1 MSSDYIR
8 LQDSQLTKESQ
19 PTLNNAV
26 TSINDS
32 YVNQE
37 DYLDLYKSTRG
48 LTFHEDGINDID
60 AKEDLAKSKTF
71 AQKEDTN
78 FNNDDEKI
86 KDYFQKEE
94 T

>member
-19 PTLNNAV
+19 HALNNAV

-37 DYLDLYKSTRG
+37 DQLALYKSTRG
-48 LTFHEDGINDID
+48 LTLQEDGKNDID
-60 AKEDLAKSKTF
+60 AKEDLA
-71 AQKEDTN
+71 
-78 FNNDDEKI
+78 EK
-86 KDYFQKEE
+86 KMLA
-94 T
+94 

>member
-19 PTLNNAV
+19 HALNNAV

-48 LTFHEDGINDID
+48 LTFYEDGINDID
-60 AKEDLAKSKTF
+60 AKEDLAKSKKF
-71 AQKEDTN
+71 AQKEATDFTE
-78 FNNDDEKI
+78 NDGKI
-86 KDYFQKEE
+86 KDYFQ
-94 T
+94 

>member
-19 PTLNNAV
+19 YALNNAV

-32 YVNQE
+32 HVNQE

-48 LTFHEDGINDID
+48 LTFYEDGINDID
-60 AKEDLAKSKTF
+60 AKEDLAKSKKF
-71 AQKEDTN
+71 AQKETTDITE
-78 FNNDDEKI
+78 NDSNI

>member
-19 PTLNNAV
+19 HALNNAV

-60 AKEDLAKSKTF
+60 AKEDLAEKKML
-71 AQKEDTN
+71 AQKETTDFT
-78 FNNDDEKI
+78 DKDGKI
-86 KDYFQKEE
+86 KDYFQKEK